1 MDNNTEEKPMT
12 IRDFQEVIMP
22 AMEEVFS
29 TKKDLENIHIE
40 LRSFKQEVVENFA
53 SKVDITEFKRD
64 FSDFKNESL
73 NYFDK
78 ILKDLDILMTEKE
91 VGYFQ
96 KKKERKLWA
105 IMIDALQKHQILS
118 NEQIQEIKALEIF

>member
-1 MDNNTEEKPMT
+1 MENDINEKPMT
-12 IRDFQEVIMP
+12 IKDFQEVIMP
-22 AMEEVFS
+22 AMEEVFA
-29 TKKDLENIHIE
+29 TKKDIDV
-40 LRSFKQEVVENFA
+40 LR
-53 SKVDITEFKRD
+53 RD
-64 FSDFKNESL
+64 FSQFKHEILLSH
-73 NYFDK
+73 DK